1 MNKKMMMIAI
11 CSVLFFSSIVM
22 SVQTSN
28 VIEKTTVHRGTFQA
42 EIGIREDVTELEL
55 EGVFRDFRGRHVIAG
70 SITKVDSER
79 TTRFQGFVTRNFFV
93 IQTAV
98 RNNIVNIFGR
108 FNEYDQDLD
117 EYHGN
122 WRGFVVGVGRT
133 SGWITA
139 SFSS

>member
-1 MNKKMMMIAI
+1 MNKKMMMLAV
-11 CSVLFFSSIVM
+11 CSVLFFSGIAM

-70 SITKVDSER
+70 SITTVDSER

-93 IQTAV
+93 IQTSV

-108 FNEYDQDLD
+108 FNEYDEDLD